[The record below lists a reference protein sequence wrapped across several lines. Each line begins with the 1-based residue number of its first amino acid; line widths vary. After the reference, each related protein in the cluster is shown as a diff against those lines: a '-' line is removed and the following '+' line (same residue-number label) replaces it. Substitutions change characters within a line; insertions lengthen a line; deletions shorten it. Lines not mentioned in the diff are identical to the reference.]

1 MTKKNGLTAKYID
14 GNFGN
19 VKSFLS
25 FVAQL
30 IKEVL
35 IMEIQERIRQK
46 ADELFRRYGI
56 RSVTM
61 DEIATQLGMSK
72 KTIYQYYTD
81 KDQLVDAVAVDE
93 IHYSQECCT
102 KDAAVSANAIE
113 EIFRVM
119 EFVEEMF
126 RNMNPSMLH
135 DLEKYH
141 PLGYRKFLEHKNK
154 FLYDMIKKNIERG
167 IKEELYRPEI
177 DIEIMTRYRL
187 EGLML
192 GFNTELFP
200 SSKFNLVKL
209 QQEILEHFLYGLA
222 TLKGYKLI
230 LKYKQQRLN
239 R

>member
-1 MTKKNGLTAKYID
+1 
-14 GNFGN
+14 
-19 VKSFLS
+19 
-25 FVAQL
+25 
-30 IKEVL
+30 
-35 IMEIQERIRQK
+35 MEIQERIRQK

-93 IHYSQECCT
+93 IQFSQECCI

-119 EFVEEMF
+119 EFVEVMF

-141 PLGYRKFLEHKNK
+141 PVGYRKFLDHKNK
-154 FLYDMIKKNIERG
+154 FLYDMVRKNIERG

-177 DIEIMTRYRL
+177 DIEIMSRYRL
-187 EGLML
+187 ESMML
-192 GFNTELFP
+192 VFNNELFP

-209 QQEILEHFLYGLA
+209 HHEILEHFLYGLA

>member
-1 MTKKNGLTAKYID
+1 MC
-14 GNFGN
+14 GNFGYE
-19 VKSFLS
+19 KSFLS
-25 FVAQL
+25 FVAPKARG
-30 IKEVL
+30 IV
-35 IMEIQERIRQK
+35 IMEIQERIKQK

-93 IHYSQECCT
+93 INYSQECCM
-102 KDAAVSANAIE
+102 KDTAASANAIE

-119 EFVEEMF
+119 EFVEVMF

-141 PLGYRKFLEHKNK
+141 PGGFKKFLEHKNK
-154 FLYDMIKKNIERG
+154 FLFEMIKKNIARG
-167 IKEELYRPEI
+167 IKEQLYRPEI
-177 DIEIMTRYRL
+177 EIELMTRYRL
-187 EGLML
+187 ESMMI

-200 SSKFNLVKL
+200 SSKFNLAKL

-239 R
+239 K

>member
-1 MTKKNGLTAKYID
+1 MD
-14 GNFGN
+14 
-19 VKSFLS
+19 V
-25 FVAQL
+25 QD
-30 IKEVL
+30 
-35 IMEIQERIRQK
+35 RIRHK

-93 IHYSQECCT
+93 IQFSQECCT
-102 KDAAVSANAIE
+102 RDAAAAENAIE
-113 EIFRVM
+113 EIFKVM
-119 EFVEEMF
+119 EFVEVMF

-141 PLGYRKFLEHKNK
+141 PGGYRKFLEHKNK
-154 FLYDMIKKNIERG
+154 FLYEMVKKNIERG

-177 DIEIMTRYRL
+177 DVEFMARYRL
-187 EGLML
+187 ESMML
-192 GFNTELFP
+192 AFNPDLFP
-200 SSKFNLVKL
+200 MSKFNLVKL
-209 QQEILEHFLYGLA
+209 HQEILEHFLYGLA

-239 R
+239 K

>member
-1 MTKKNGLTAKYID
+1 
-14 GNFGN
+14 
-19 VKSFLS
+19 
-25 FVAQL
+25 
-30 IKEVL
+30 
-35 IMEIQERIRQK
+35 MEIQDRIRQK

-93 IHYSQECCT
+93 IQFSQECCV

-119 EFVEEMF
+119 EFVEVMF

-141 PLGYRKFLEHKNK
+141 PVGYRKFLDHKNK
-154 FLYDMIKKNIERG
+154 FLYDMVRKNIERG

-177 DIEIMTRYRL
+177 DIEIMSRYRIESML
-187 EGLML
+187 L

-200 SSKFNLVKL
+200 PSKFNLVKL

-230 LKYKQQRLN
+230 LKYKQQRIN

>member
-1 MTKKNGLTAKYID
+1 
-14 GNFGN
+14 
-19 VKSFLS
+19 
-25 FVAQL
+25 
-30 IKEVL
+30 
-35 IMEIQERIRQK
+35 MEIQERIKLK

-72 KTIYQYYTD
+72 KTIYQYYAD

-93 IHYSQECCT
+93 INYSQECCL
-102 KDAAVSANAIE
+102 KDSSTAANAIE
-113 EIFRVM
+113 EIFKVM
-119 EFVEEMF
+119 EFVEVMF

-141 PLGYRKFLEHKNK
+141 PAGYRKFLEHKNK
-154 FLYDMIKKNIERG
+154 FLYEMVRKNIERG
-167 IKEELYRPEI
+167 IKEELYRPEL
-177 DIEIMTRYRL
+177 DIEIMARYRL
-187 EGLML
+187 ESMML
-192 GFNTELFP
+192 AFNTSLFP

-209 QQEILEHFLYGLA
+209 HNEILEHFLYGLA

-230 LKYKQQRLN
+230 LKYKQQLLN

>member
-1 MTKKNGLTAKYID
+1 
-14 GNFGN
+14 
-19 VKSFLS
+19 
-25 FVAQL
+25 
-30 IKEVL
+30 
-35 IMEIQERIRQK
+35 MEIQERIRQK
-46 ADELFRRYGI
+46 ADELFRRYDI

-93 IHYSQECCT
+93 IQFSQECCM
-102 KDAAVSANAIE
+102 KDAAASSNAIE

-119 EFVEEMF
+119 EFVEVMF

-141 PLGYRKFLEHKNK
+141 PVGYRKFLDHKNK
-154 FLYDMIKKNIERG
+154 FLYDMVRKNIERG

-177 DIEIMTRYRL
+177 DIEIMSRYRL
-187 EGLML
+187 ETMMV

-200 SSKFNLVKL
+200 PSKFNLAKL

>member
-1 MTKKNGLTAKYID
+1 
-14 GNFGN
+14 
-19 VKSFLS
+19 
-25 FVAQL
+25 
-30 IKEVL
+30 
-35 IMEIQERIRQK
+35 MEIQDRIRHK

-93 IHYSQECCT
+93 IQFSQECCMRDT
-102 KDAAVSANAIE
+102 VASENAID
-113 EIFRVM
+113 EIFKVM
-119 EFVEEMF
+119 EFVEVMF

-141 PLGYRKFLEHKNK
+141 PGGYRKFLEHKNK
-154 FLYDMIKKNIERG
+154 FLYEMVKKNIERG

-177 DIEIMTRYRL
+177 DIEIMARFRL
-187 EGLML
+187 ESMML
-192 GFNTELFP
+192 AFNSELFP
-200 SSKFNLVKL
+200 TSKFNFVKL

-239 R
+239 K

>member
-1 MTKKNGLTAKYID
+1 
-14 GNFGN
+14 
-19 VKSFLS
+19 
-25 FVAQL
+25 
-30 IKEVL
+30 
-35 IMEIQERIRQK
+35 
-46 ADELFRRYGI
+46 
-56 RSVTM
+56 M

-93 IHYSQECCT
+93 IQFSQECCMR
-102 KDAAVSANAIE
+102 DSATADNAIE
-113 EIFRVM
+113 EIFKVM
-119 EFVEEMF
+119 EFVEVMF

-141 PLGYRKFLEHKNK
+141 PGGYKKFLEHKNK
-154 FLYDMIKKNIERG
+154 FLYDMVRKNIERG

-177 DIEIMTRYRL
+177 DVEIMARYRL
-187 EGLML
+187 ESMML
-192 GFNTELFP
+192 AFNTELFP
-200 SSKFNLVKL
+200 TSKFNFVKL

-239 R
+239 K

>member
-1 MTKKNGLTAKYID
+1 
-14 GNFGN
+14 
-19 VKSFLS
+19 
-25 FVAQL
+25 
-30 IKEVL
+30 
-35 IMEIQERIRQK
+35 MEIQERIRHK

-93 IHYSQECCT
+93 IQFSQQCCMR
-102 KDAAVSANAIE
+102 DSATAENAIE
-113 EIFRVM
+113 EIFKVM
-119 EFVEEMF
+119 EFVEVMF

-141 PLGYRKFLEHKNK
+141 PGGYRKFLEHKNK
-154 FLYDMIKKNIERG
+154 FLYEMVKRNIERG
-167 IKEELYRPEI
+167 IREELYRPEI
-177 DIEIMTRYRL
+177 DVEIMARYRL
-187 EGLML
+187 ESMML
-192 GFNTELFP
+192 AFNTELFP
-200 SSKFNLVKL
+200 TSKFNFVKL

-239 R
+239 K

>member
-1 MTKKNGLTAKYID
+1 
-14 GNFGN
+14 
-19 VKSFLS
+19 
-25 FVAQL
+25 
-30 IKEVL
+30 
-35 IMEIQERIRQK
+35 MEIQERIRQK

-72 KTIYQYYTD
+72 KTIYQYYAD

-93 IHYSQECCT
+93 INYSQECCT
-102 KDAAVSANAIE
+102 KDAASSANAVE

-119 EFVEEMF
+119 EFVEVMF

-167 IKEELYRPEI
+167 IREELYRPEI
-177 DIEIMTRYRL
+177 DIEIMVRYRL
-187 EGLML
+187 ETMML
-192 GFNTELFP
+192 GFNTSLFP
-200 SSKFNLVKL
+200 TVKFDLVKVH
-209 QQEILEHFLYGLA
+209 QEVLEHFLYGLA

-230 LKYKQQRLN
+230 LKYKQQQLN

>member
-1 MTKKNGLTAKYID
+1 
-14 GNFGN
+14 
-19 VKSFLS
+19 V
-25 FVAQL
+25 
-30 IKEVL
+30 
-35 IMEIQERIRQK
+35 IMEIQERIRLK

-61 DEIATQLGMSK
+61 DEIAAQLGMSK
-72 KTIYQYYTD
+72 KTIYQYYAD

-93 IHYSQECCT
+93 INYSQECCT
-102 KDAAVSANAIE
+102 KDAAASANAVE

-141 PLGYRKFLEHKNK
+141 PSGFRKFLEHKNK

-167 IKEELYRPEI
+167 IREELYRPEI
-177 DIEIMTRYRL
+177 DIEIMVRYRL
-187 EGLML
+187 ETMML
-192 GFNTELFP
+192 GFNTSLFP
-200 SSKFNLVKL
+200 TAKFNLVKL
-209 QQEILEHFLYGLA
+209 HQEILEHFLYGLA

-230 LKYKQQRLN
+230 LKYKQQRIN
-239 R
+239 K

>member
-1 MTKKNGLTAKYID
+1 MD

-25 FVAQL
+25 FVAPKA
-30 IKEVL
+30 IGIV

-102 KDAAVSANAIE
+102 KDAADSANAIE

-119 EFVEEMF
+119 EFVEIMF

-141 PLGYRKFLEHKNK
+141 PGGFKKFLEHKNK
-154 FLYDMIKKNIERG
+154 FLYEMIKKNIERG

-187 EGLML
+187 ESMMI
-192 GFNTELFP
+192 GFNTDLFP
-200 SSKFNLVKL
+200 YSKFNLAKL

-239 R
+239 K

>member
-1 MTKKNGLTAKYID
+1 
-14 GNFGN
+14 
-19 VKSFLS
+19 
-25 FVAQL
+25 
-30 IKEVL
+30 
-35 IMEIQERIRQK
+35 MEIQERIRLK

-72 KTIYQYYTD
+72 KTIYQYYAD

-93 IHYSQECCT
+93 INYSQECCM

-119 EFVEEMF
+119 EFVEVMF
-126 RNMNPSMLH
+126 SNMNPSMLH

-154 FLYDMIKKNIERG
+154 FLFDMIKKNIERG
-167 IKEELYRPEI
+167 IKEELYRPEL
-177 DIEIMTRYRL
+177 DIEIMVRYRL
-187 EGLML
+187 ETLML
-192 GFNTELFP
+192 GFNTSLFP
-200 SSKFNLVKL
+200 TVKFNLVKL

-230 LKYKQQRLN
+230 LKYKQQRIN
-239 R
+239 K

>member
-1 MTKKNGLTAKYID
+1 
-14 GNFGN
+14 
-19 VKSFLS
+19 
-25 FVAQL
+25 
-30 IKEVL
+30 
-35 IMEIQERIRQK
+35 MEIQERIRLK

-61 DEIATQLGMSK
+61 DDIAAQLGMSK

-93 IHYSQECCT
+93 INYSQECCT
-102 KDAAVSANAIE
+102 KDAAASANAID

-177 DIEIMTRYRL
+177 DIEIMVRYRL
-187 EGLML
+187 ETMML
-192 GFNTELFP
+192 GFNTSLFP
-200 SSKFNLVKL
+200 TVKFNLVKVH
-209 QQEILEHFLYGLA
+209 QEILEHFLYGLA

-230 LKYKQQRLN
+230 LKYKQQRIN
-239 R
+239 K

>member
-1 MTKKNGLTAKYID
+1 
-14 GNFGN
+14 
-19 VKSFLS
+19 
-25 FVAQL
+25 
-30 IKEVL
+30 
-35 IMEIQERIRQK
+35 MEIHERIRQK

-93 IHYSQECCT
+93 IQFSQECCM
-102 KDAAVSANAIE
+102 KDAAISANAIE

-119 EFVEEMF
+119 EFVEVMF

-141 PLGYRKFLEHKNK
+141 PVGYRKFLDHKNK
-154 FLYDMIKKNIERG
+154 FLYDMVRKNIERG

-177 DIEIMTRYRL
+177 DIEIMSRYRIESML
-187 EGLML
+187 L

-200 SSKFNLVKL
+200 PSKFNLVKL

>member
-1 MTKKNGLTAKYID
+1 
-14 GNFGN
+14 
-19 VKSFLS
+19 
-25 FVAQL
+25 
-30 IKEVL
+30 
-35 IMEIQERIRQK
+35 MEIQERIRHK

-93 IHYSQECCT
+93 IQFSQECCMR
-102 KDAAVSANAIE
+102 DSATAENAIE
-113 EIFRVM
+113 EIFKVM
-119 EFVEEMF
+119 EFVEVMF

-141 PLGYRKFLEHKNK
+141 PGGYKKFLEHKNK
-154 FLYDMIKKNIERG
+154 FLYEMVKKNIERG
-167 IKEELYRPEI
+167 IKEELYRPEV
-177 DIEIMTRYRL
+177 DVEIMARYRL
-187 EGLML
+187 ESMML
-192 GFNTELFP
+192 AFNTELFP
-200 SSKFNLVKL
+200 TSKFNFVKL

>member
-1 MTKKNGLTAKYID
+1 
-14 GNFGN
+14 
-19 VKSFLS
+19 
-25 FVAQL
+25 
-30 IKEVL
+30 
-35 IMEIQERIRQK
+35 MEIHERIRQK

-61 DEIATQLGMSK
+61 DEIAAQLGMSK

-93 IHYSQECCT
+93 IQFSQECCM
-102 KDAAVSANAIE
+102 KDAAAAENAIE

-119 EFVEEMF
+119 EFVEVMF

-141 PLGYRKFLEHKNK
+141 PLGYKKFLDHKNK
-154 FLYDMIKKNIERG
+154 FLYEMVKKNIERG

-177 DIEIMTRYRL
+177 DVEIMSRYRL
-187 EGLML
+187 ESMMFA
-192 GFNTELFP
+192 FNSNLFP
-200 SSKFNLVKL
+200 TSKFNLVKL
-209 QQEILEHFLYGLA
+209 HHEILEHFLYGLA

-230 LKYKQQRLN
+230 LKYKQQRIN
-239 R
+239 G